1 MCRER
6 LQSRRRVRTIFFRMD
21 VDTSIKPRPPGRF
34 RRRLNRIRKKS
45 NEKRVSSSLKSF
57 SKPESASRPRNMISP
72 PPPDTST
79 PTLPAHSPRQRNVSP
94 PPSKKPPQKPK
105 KMDNLVVLKSN
116 PWRDGVVDLL
126 MSLNTNSPKPR
137 SLSTDARHGES
148 GRELFH
154 AAMLAC
160 MSSQSLLPTRQW
172 QSEDHLLQI
181 SKKISKLMQTCVD
194 RRSFLRKFR
203 TIKKDLKSV
212 ILPPA
217 VKISKSQIMK
227 DLLRERFRI
236 EGKLLESHLRTS
248 TIEPLIRYLKIL
260 LIRERGT

>member
-1 MCRER
+1 METDT
-6 LQSRRRVRTIFFRMD
+6 TI
-21 VDTSIKPRPPGRF
+21 VKPRPPGRF
-34 RRRLNRIRKKS
+34 RRRRLNRIRTKS
-45 NEKRVSSSLKSF
+45 NEKRIPSSLQAF
-57 SKPESASRPRNMISP
+57 LKPKPPQNSLPPQTPSPPRLPPLRNFVSP
-72 PPPDTST
+72 PPPDR
-79 PTLPAHSPRQRNVSP
+79 PPQLPILPSHSPRARNNVSP
-94 PPSKKPPQKPK
+94 PPLRKPPEKPK
-105 KMDNLVVLKSN
+105 KSDIVVLKSN

-126 MSLNTNSPKPR
+126 MSLNTTSPKSR
-137 SLSTDARHGES
+137 SLSKHARHGES

-154 AAMLAC
+154 AAMLAST
-160 MSSQSLLPTRQW
+160 SSQSLLPTRQW

-236 EGKLLESHLRTS
+236 EGKLLESHLRTN